1 MSKQDIFKKVP
12 FTRSSAVEFGR
23 MARGVVRT
31 GMKEVESLQV
41 GDVVVAKVEIPSLQ
55 IRRDCGYEI
64 TAIYA
69 QGINVTTGKVE
80 QIPLPTLAAVNNN
93 SGNNTNVPS
102 TGYTRYMQ
110 IYSAKDHSEPVIV
123 TPEEIGLVTVK
134 AELQEAM
141 LLAIP
146 GFFWV
151 FVASSFS
158 NYYTDR
164 YGGSF
169 FDAFFR
175 T

>member
-1 MSKQDIFKKVP
+1 
-12 FTRSSAVEFGR
+12 
-23 MARGVVRT
+23 
-31 GMKEVESLQV
+31 
-41 GDVVVAKVEIPSLQ
+41 
-55 IRRDCGYEI
+55 
-64 TAIYA
+64 
-69 QGINVTTGKVE
+69 
-80 QIPLPTLAAVNNN
+80 
-93 SGNNTNVPS
+93 
-102 TGYTRYMQ
+102 MQ

>member
-1 MSKQDIFKKVP
+1 MSEQDIFKKVP
-12 FTRSSAVEFGR
+12 VTRSSTVEFGR

-31 GMKEVESLQV
+31 GMKEVESLQ
-41 GDVVVAKVEIPSLQ
+41 VAKVEIPSLQ

-69 QGINVTTGKVE
+69 QGINVATGKVE

-93 SGNNTNVPS
+93 NSDNNTNVPS

>member
-1 MSKQDIFKKVP
+1 MNDP
-12 FTRSSAVEFGR
+12 VEVGR
-23 MARGVVRT
+23 MVRGLVRT
-31 GMKEVESLQV
+31 GMKDVESLQV
-41 GDVVVAKVEIPSLQ
+41 GDLVVAKVDIPSLQ
-55 IRRDCGYEI
+55 IWRNRGYEI

-69 QGINVTTGKVE
+69 QGINVATGTIE
-80 QIPLPTLAAVNNN
+80 QIPLPSLVAAADHPQ
-93 SGNNTNVPS
+93 VPS
-102 TGYTRYMQ
+102 TGYTRYLQ
-110 IYSAKDHSEPVIV
+110 VYSAKDHSKPVIV

-134 AELQEAM
+134 AELQDAM

-169 FDAFFR
+169 LDAFFR